1 MFLNSNKQP
10 CLLFFSLWFC
20 DDDIKTVWKQDFF
33 LKFLEFLLFGD
44 YIIIRFTLKVR
55 NVVRRAELPSTFTG
69 SRIAHICNTFLK
81 KEGHVMTHEL

>member
-1 MFLNSNKQP
+1 MLII
-10 CLLFFSLWFC
+10 LFSLWFC
-20 DDDIKTVWKQDFF
+20 DDDIKTVCKQDFF

-55 NVVRRAELPSTFTG
+55 NVVRIIRRAELPSTFTG